1 MKPRTRKILATVLA
15 GACALAVLT
24 PAPGAPSDRKKKKGD
39 AASQSPDPN
48 GQKEKAKGGG
58 SIPLPFT
65 PGRSAMNVRIPDL
78 DLTGKLL
85 SLLMA
90 EKATRLDDDRVK
102 FEGMNMDFNKP
113 DGKEDFHV
121 VMPASVLNLKTHI
134 IASDDPV
141 KVSTQDFELTG
152 EKMEFNT
159 VERQGQLTG
168 HVRMVIHNLKQLA
181 GTSEPKSS
189 E

>member
-1 MKPRTRKILATVLA
+1 MKPRTRKLLAVLLA
-15 GACALAVLT
+15 GAGALAMLT
-24 PAPGAPSDRKKKKGD
+24 PAPGAPSDKKKKKGD
-39 AASQSPDPN
+39 AASPSPDPSR
-48 GQKEKAKGGG
+48 QKDKEKSGG
-58 SIPLPFT
+58 SIPLPFV

-90 EKATRLDDDRVK
+90 EKATRLDDDRIK

-134 IASDDPV
+134 IASA
-141 KVSTQDFELTG
+141 T
-152 EKMEFNT
+152 
-159 VERQGQLTG
+159 R
-168 HVRMVIHNLKQLA
+168 
-181 GTSEPKSS
+181 
-189 E
+189 